1 MKDCLSPIITIEDN
15 KDKNESSTPEVPK
28 SSSYKG
34 KSRKPQHK
42 KKNKGGKMVAV
53 VSSYTGSIEE
63 LKAHMFTTGSTRNKT
78 FLLNREKFLGYDTTK
93 SKCKTRSNTVSRYG
107 TLSTGYCT
115 KL

>member
-1 MKDCLSPIITIEDN
+1 MD
-15 KDKNESSTPEVPK
+15 DKNKNELITPDIPK
-28 SSSYKG
+28 STSG
-34 KSRKPQHK
+34 KEKSWNPRHK
-42 KKNKGGKMVAV
+42 KKNNGGKMVAV